1 MSEMI
6 SVASGFQYSV
16 NIGYDLH
23 NEDKLK
29 NFIPTQSALRLLEEI
44 LASTSATS
52 TERARILIGAYG
64 KGKSHIVLTILSM
77 LLRKDLPL
85 PGLPGGLRERGV
97 CLPDL
102 QPQPATGRRHPSRNR
117 PGRHPAGRLRR
128 DHRRGPQA
136 AGCRPSDVR
145 HDSGGQRHPRS
156 DLQPAPG
163 KVPAGGGVPS

>member
-44 LASTSATS
+44 LASTSVTS

-64 KGKSHIVLTILSM
+64 KGKSHIVLTILSI
-77 LLRKDLPL
+77 LLRKDLALFEKLL
-85 PGLPGGLRERGV
+85 PKIEEDPKLA
-97 CLPDL
+97 
-102 QPQPATGRRHPSRNR
+102 QYIHNYY
-117 PGRHPAGRLRR
+117 
-128 DHRRGPQA
+128 
-136 AGCRPSDVR
+136 
-145 HDSGGQRHPRS
+145 S
-156 DLQPAPG
+156 DLSHHFPFARG
-163 KVPAGGGVPS
+163 LTGG